1 MKQFLLS
8 LAAVAVLLAPAA
20 AFAGTWD
27 IDAVH
32 SAVGFKV
39 RHFFTKVPGEF
50 TDFQGTIDFDPEKP
64 AEAKVNV
71 VIKTASINTNNE
83 KRDNHLRTDDFFSA
97 EKHPEITFKS
107 TEVRKNDDGYEVD
120 GILTIRGIEK
130 AVTLQAEFLG
140 AGPDGSGGTRAG
152 FTATTTIDRKEFGV
166 NWNKTLDHGGA
177 LLGDEVA
184 INLDVEAVKKKEE
197 SGS

>member
-39 RHFFTKVPGEF
+39 RHFFTKVPGQF
-50 TDFQGTIDFDPEKP
+50 NQFSGTIHFDPENPEKSTV
-64 AEAKVNV
+64 EVT
-71 VIKTASINTNNE
+71 IDASSIDTDNE
-83 KRDNHLRTDDFFSA
+83 KRDNHLRSGDFFA
-97 EKHPEITFKS
+97 VEKHPEITFKS